1 LEKAKELA
9 FRAVDSVQHGVAS
22 VHAGAKKLAIK
33 AQILS
38 KRNHIRDLKREWGV
52 EMFDAME
59 NQDKDQIQVAYSVLL
74 KKIEAIHGEI
84 HILERNLLAL
94 EKPQDSLEWKKMII
108 VADSPDQKIQCMR
121 CNQLITGE
129 SVVCGNNEYYFHP
142 DCFNCSSCGAQF
154 GSAQVLFYDKK
165 PICEA
170 CGDKLVREL
179 VDYDEKDLL
188 QWCEEHLAGFNGVQ
202 NITAF
207 TSWYSGLG
215 FAALVA
221 NWRPNLLDW
230 PSVRNPDMTA
240 ITAFN
245 AAYKAGVIMILDV
258 EFLKEVD
265 KQSLLTQLHLF
276 RRHFALEIPNP
287 EGKREWNEIMGP
299 TLGVESGTLS
309 QDLRNPSQDVTTVH
323 QPSQNIT
330 SKDVPVTTSK
340 DTAGPARLDQSQLG
354 QSQGDQSKSQLT
366 NQQTKQTPA
375 QGSQGQD
382 TIASPTK

>member
-1 LEKAKELA
+1 
-9 FRAVDSVQHGVAS
+9 
-22 VHAGAKKLAIK
+22 
-33 AQILS
+33 
-38 KRNHIRDLKREWGV
+38 
-52 EMFDAME
+52 MFDAME
-59 NQDKDQIQVAYSVLL
+59 NQDKDQIQVAYSCLL

-94 EKPQDSLEWKKMII
+94 EKPQDSMEWKKMII
-108 VADSPDQKIQCMR
+108 VADSPDQKIQCLR

-129 SVVCGNNEYYFHP
+129 SVVCGNNESYFHP
-142 DCFNCSSCGAQF
+142 DCFNCSSCKTQF

-165 PICEA
+165 LICEG

-188 QWCEEHLAGFNGVQ
+188 QWCEKHLAGFNGVQ
-202 NITAF
+202 NITDF

-230 PSVRNPDMTA
+230 PSVRNLDMTA
-240 ITAFN
+240 IAAFN
-245 AAYKAGVIMILDV
+245 AAYKAGVTMILDV

-276 RRHFALEIPNP
+276 RRHFALEIPSI

-309 QDLRNPSQDVTTVH
+309 QDLRNPSRDVTTVH
-323 QPSQNIT
+323 QPSQST
-330 SKDVPVTTSK
+330 TSKDVTASKDVPVTASK
-340 DTAGPARLDQSQLG
+340 DTAGPGRLDQQSQTG
-354 QSQGDQSKSQLT
+354 QSQTGQSQTGQSQIGDQSKSQLT
-366 NQQTKQTPA
+366 NQQTKQMPA